1 MSGRLHHL
9 ALGAQDVAVLASF
22 YRDLLG
28 LEEVSCQTEPSAGSL
43 SSVWLDLGGGA
54 ILMIEAT
61 AEPARRRVEG
71 RDSGLFLLALRERD
85 AESLEIRCKALAE
98 RGILQ
103 YSATEFTRY
112 FRDPEGNPFALSC
125 YPSTP

>member
-1 MSGRLHHL
+1 MSGSLHHL

-22 YRDLLG
+22 YRDDLG
-28 LEEVSCQTEPSAGSL
+28 LAELSRQTDPSADSL

-54 ILMIEAT
+54 VLMIEAT
-61 AEPARRRVEG
+61 TEPARRRVEG
-71 RDSGLFLLALRERD
+71 RDSGLFLLALAEPD
-85 AESLEIRCKALAE
+85 VESLEIRCKALAA

-103 YSATEFTRY
+103 ISATEFTRY

-125 YPSTP
+125 YPFAR